1 MDTTP
6 VFVTLVGLCGQRTIL
21 VDTNVCRWKEAL
33 DAGKAPPIVLESCSE
48 EALKVVSIEQLKQ
61 HVLQTAQ

>member
-1 MDTTP
+1 MVAREP
-6 VFVTLVGLCGQRTIL
+6 LIGY
-21 VDTNVCRWKEAL
+21 TNVCRWKEAL